1 MVTFARFGLF
11 IAVARMIPFRPAF
24 GKSVRAPVR
33 LHYGIATNR
42 LFDKVLGLL
51 VNTNNYLIFNGGRL
65 RNPRPALFSRCIT
78 LTGLALATALSPM
91 ASSASEN
98 VPYRP
103 FAQWADLPAR
113 GQFVFGLVYQES
125 ESYHVWAKGKQYN
138 VTVKPADGESY
149 GIDINQGFLA
159 LQYGLT
165 EKWALDLNIGATTEG
180 TRSFTVGNVPEST
193 TGLMDWS
200 LGVRYQIFNEAQDT
214 NSPWLPTL
222 TFRAGA
228 VLPGTVNEEF
238 DFAPGLR
245 SAAIEPEF
253 LLRKHFGWPGLGAY
267 GDALYRWNRTTGNDQ
282 YIAAI
287 GLFQQ
292 IKGWEL
298 DAGYRHLQTLSGT
311 DISFADPNNLT
322 TLDYPRDAREISD
335 AIEAGFSYTTS
346 KRHFRYG
353 FQTRTVFDG
362 INTDRKFW
370 IGASIDIPIG
380 GKHED

>member
-1 MVTFARFGLF
+1 MTTGRSARRAGTFFADAEFLGSLASDGTGDDPLARDWEW
-11 IAVARMIPFRPAF
+11 ARSHMMALVSFTREFTAAF
-24 GKSVRAPVR
+24 SRAKRELGGVDFADLEQCALR
-33 LHYGIATNR
+33 L
-42 LFDKVLGLL
+42 
-51 VNTNNYLIFNGGRL
+51 L
-65 RNPRPALFSRCIT
+65 RNPATVREWRSR
-78 LTGLALATALSPM
+78 LAH
-91 ASSASEN
+91 
-98 VPYRP
+98 V
-103 FAQWADLPAR
+103 
-113 GQFVFGLVYQES
+113 FVDEYQ
-125 ESYHVWAKGKQYN
+125 
-138 VTVKPADGESY
+138 
-149 GIDINQGFLA
+149 DI
-159 LQYGLT
+159 
-165 EKWALDLNIGATTEG
+165 
-180 TRSFTVGNVPEST
+180 
-193 TGLMDWS
+193 
-200 LGVRYQIFNEAQDT
+200 NEAQDT

-253 LLRKHFGWPGLGAY
+253 LLRKHFGWPGLGVY

-282 YIAAI
+282 YITAI

-311 DISFADPNNLT
+311 DISFADPNNLA